1 MVMIWS
7 VVDRQ
12 SITSHALIRFRKQTT
27 EDELG
32 VHFVGGIQNDCSGCC
47 SVSQIAT
54 INRCRQVV
62 NFSGHSLVSSDTIPS
77 LPAVFFVNSRRFSLQ
92 SRPLSGKSVSKLN
105 IDSSSLLTSYPSL
118 VEFFCTLIRGHS
130 FALQFTLSH
139 LISTVLS

>member
-62 NFSGHSLVSSDTIPS
+62 NFSEPILMSSVAVLS
-77 LPAVFFVNSRRFSLQ
+77 LPDV
-92 SRPLSGKSVSKLN
+92 
-105 IDSSSLLTSYPSL
+105 LL
-118 VEFFCTLIRGHS
+118 
-130 FALQFTLSH
+130 
-139 LISTVLS
+139 VLSW